1 MPVTLGVRLTPE
13 YASLSS
19 RKQDVVIHGF
29 SGRRERVVVDVPAGL
44 RVESLPP
51 SAQAKSRF
59 GEYSVSAKIEG
70 DAVVVESF
78 VSLSVTRVTPAD
90 YPEFRKFCL
99 EADQAQNHRLV
110 LAP

>member
-1 MPVTLGVRLTPE
+1 
-13 YASLSS
+13 
-19 RKQDVVIHGF
+19 
-29 SGRRERVVVDVPAGL
+29 
-44 RVESLPP
+44 
-51 SAQAKSRF
+51 
-59 GEYSVSAKIEG
+59 VSAKIEG